1 MAKSNPAIAEWL
13 KYYSAFFNKEA
24 EANSDFETMNSRF
37 QCTARN
43 AEFLQTSSEDKP
55 KPVVVWAEF
64 STYCGGWSVGSCPN
78 HYCEFITTCA
88 ATMLSDDDSGS
99 ITNAECGEKKYM
111 STVEFVAFAKDAD
124 AWVYP
129 GHGDYYFELA
139 YVDFKSDLDQMKSV
153 QNKNVFDTV
162 KTGLST
168 WYEHRLVE
176 YGKWCI
182 LEPDRW
188 LL

>member
-1 MAKSNPAIAEWL
+1 
-13 KYYSAFFNKEA
+13 
-24 EANSDFETMNSRF
+24 
-37 QCTARN
+37 
-43 AEFLQTSSEDKP
+43 
-55 KPVVVWAEF
+55 
-64 STYCGGWSVGSCPN
+64 
-78 HYCEFITTCA
+78 
-88 ATMLSDDDSGS
+88 LSDDDSGS